1 MKRKNPVGQIFRIA
15 VAPLARDKGEMGNY
29 YRRIKSRSGALQA
42 NVATAHKMAKIFYTM
57 VKTKTS
63 YNASKVGLGERE
75 LAERKIAKLECLL
88 MKLKNYPENQAV

>member
-1 MKRKNPVGQIFRIA
+1 MLIDEAKKFILKTKLFEKV
-15 VAPLARDKGEMGNY
+15 LWK
-29 YRRIKSRSGALQA
+29 A

-75 LAERKIAKLECLL
+75 LVERKIAKLECLL
-88 MKLKNYPENQAV
+88 MKLKNLS